1 MGERL
6 RIPHSAGG
14 IDPVGAHSW
23 ASFVPADFSSGYE
36 NDFAPQRKS
45 RERTS
50 SASSRAL

>member
-23 ASFVPADFSSGYE
+23 ASVCGFRILPV
-36 NDFAPQRKS
+36 
-45 RERTS
+45 
-50 SASSRAL
+50 ASIL